1 MKKYKIVLL
10 TDMKG
15 NLGAKLRGIAN
26 FSKMVDASIMV
37 LHVIKPS
44 DLVKKENQLS
54 AMRTIND
61 EYGSTDKKM
70 RSIIKTISTE
80 QKISINYLLTLGN
93 IKEEI
98 ESCIKIEKPDIVVL
112 GKKSSGPFTFFGN
125 NITQF
130 VLKQHDGAV
139 LIANDDNQ
147 FEPNTNFSLGTLD
160 DNEYNLNLEFSKDLM
175 KHSQHPI
182 KSFKIIKKSS
192 VVKEKGPSKPNS
204 ILEYVFERNEN
215 TIEKIPDYLE
225 KNNIGLLFVS
235 RGPKGM
241 KYKTNLISSDISGI
255 INRLKFPVMIS
266 NNQNTI

>member
-1 MKKYKIVLL
+1 MKKYKLVVLS
-10 TDMKG
+10 DMKE
-15 NLGAKLRGIAN
+15 NLGAKLKGIAN
-26 FSKMVDASIMV
+26 FSKMVGAHITV

-61 EYGSTDKKM
+61 EYSSTDKKM
-70 RSIIKTISTE
+70 RSIVKTFSKDKNIN
-80 QKISINYLLTLGN
+80 INYLLTLGN

-98 ESCIKIEKPDIVVL
+98 ESYIKREKPDIVVL
-112 GKKSSGPFTFFGN
+112 GKKSGSPLTFLGD

-130 VLKQHDGAV
+130 VLKKHDGAI
-139 LIANDDNQ
+139 LIADDDNL
-147 FEPNTNFSLGTLD
+147 FEPNSNFSLGTLD
-160 DNEYNLNLEFSKDLM
+160 DGGFNLNLEFAKDLM
-175 KHSQHPI
+175 KHSQRPL

-192 VVKEKGPSKPNS
+192 PTNEKATSNPDS
-204 ILEYVFERNEN
+204 IEYVFERNDN
-215 TIEKIPDYLE
+215 TIEKLPGYLE

-235 RGPKGM
+235 RGPRGVKS
-241 KYKTNLISSDISGI
+241 KTNLISSDISGI